1 MPIKNITDVK
11 KDILRTRFHRKDTVM
26 IRFVWLSDF
35 TFKTI
40 ANFNDSDWFL
50 YASCKKRP
58 STFSSQTEFDTV
70 ATQFPAK
77 NLTWEL
83 YRMMYKAEAEYESG
97 E

>member
-1 MPIKNITDVK
+1 MSIKNITDFK
-11 KDILRTRFHRKDTVM
+11 KDILRTDIHPKDTVM

-40 ANFNDSDWFL
+40 VNFNDSDWFL
-50 YASCKKRP
+50 YGACKKYP

-70 ATQFPAK
+70 ATRLPAK